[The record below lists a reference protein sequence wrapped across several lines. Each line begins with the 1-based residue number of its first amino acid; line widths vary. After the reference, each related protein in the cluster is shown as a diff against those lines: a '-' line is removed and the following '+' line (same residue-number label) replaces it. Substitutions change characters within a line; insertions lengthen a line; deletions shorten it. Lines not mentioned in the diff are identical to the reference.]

1 MPPIPLLAAAAIPAI
16 AKGIYGLSQMSKG
29 NNTLRNLERPQYEI
43 PTAANEALGLSRQAY
58 ADPRMP
64 GENVMYDRAALGA
77 SNALDGAAQM
87 GGGIGS
93 VAAILAQQNA
103 QNQNIGIASAN
114 YQNAARQ
121 DYANALGQ
129 YANYQ
134 DAAWQMNKFAPYAD
148 KYAEARQQV
157 GAGAQNAFAG
167 LDAIGGLA
175 AGYLG
180 AKSGVNPSIVA
191 TDRMSQNQDMNDK
204 MNFLLTQLSNQRNAQ
219 QYNVPVQRPTLYGQS
234 NDANVPFG
242 NNPFN
247 FGG

>member
-1 MPPIPLLAAAAIPAI
+1 MPIPLLAAAAIPAI

-129 YANYQ
+129 YANLQ
-134 DAAWQMNKFAPYAD
+134 DQQWQMNKFAPYAD
-148 KYAEARQQV
+148 QYAEARQQV

-180 AKSGVNPSIVA
+180 AKSGVDPSIVA

>member
-1 MPPIPLLAAAAIPAI
+1 MSMIASAIPAL
-16 AKGIYGLSQMSKG
+16 AKGIYGVSQMSKG
-29 NNTLRNLERPQYEI
+29 NRTLRNLERPQYEI
-43 PTAANEALGLSRQAY
+43 PTSANESLGLARQAY

-121 DYANALGQ
+121 DYAQALNQ
-129 YANYQ
+129 HANYQ
-134 DAAWQMNKFAPYAD
+134 DQQWQMNKFAPYAD

-191 TDRMSQNQDMNDK
+191 TDRMSQNSGLNGQMNS
-204 MNFLLTQLSNQRNAQ
+204 LLSQLSTQRNAQ
-219 QYNVPVQRPTLYGQS
+219 QYNVPVQRPSLYGQN